1 MALITPEGRTIPS
14 TVEYPPHF
22 TIHPEVN
29 PSPVQPSLAQPSSAQ
44 LSPAQPSPAINW
56 SEKIKEAMTTPEYSH
71 PASTAYAQPS
81 TAQPS
86 GAALANGSTVEQS
99 GLYQEVYNKVMADI
113 MSKNQNLQKEIVD
126 LKAQNMQ
133 LALIGNLNQSPKRS
147 AEEALADFFGYNKE
161 KE

>member
-14 TVEYPPHF
+14 TIEYPPHF
-22 TIHPEVN
+22 TIHPEV
-29 PSPVQPSLAQPSSAQ
+29 V
-44 LSPAQPSPAINW
+44 SPAQPSPSQPSPAQPSPTQPSPAIDW
-56 SEKIKEAMTTPEYSH
+56 SEEIKKSMTTPEYLH
-71 PASTAYAQPS
+71 PASAAYGQPS

-86 GAALANGSTVEQS
+86 GAPLANGSTVEQS